1 MPDDNAAASGTQP
14 APPAPPAPP
23 PAAKPPADDG
33 ATIPYSR
40 FQKVVAE
47 RNALQQSLEA
57 SGAEKA
63 AMAQQLEA
71 AKAAAAKAEEWQS
84 KFEAETQARQQD
96 RAMFAEN
103 EQLADLGFT
112 GQLRDAVRWQY
123 SQLGE
128 EAGNLVDVAK
138 QWKADPS
145 QAPMLLQPHLTTA
158 GNSQQQ
164 QSRQRRAPAQPNAGT
179 DSGRPPAG
187 QPAPTDPAARQ
198 KWYREQRAAGRSAAE
213 IYRAQTFER

>member
-1 MPDDNAAASGTQP
+1 MPDDNTAASGTTP
-14 APPAPPAPP
+14 APPAPPAAP

-71 AKAAAAKAEEWQS
+71 AKAAAAKAEQWQS
-84 KFEAETQARQQD
+84 KFEAETHARQQD

-112 GQLRDAVRWQY
+112 GQLRDAVRWQH

-128 EAGNLVDVAK
+128 DAGNIVDVAK
-138 QWKADPS
+138 QWREDPT
-145 QAPMLLQPHLTTA
+145 QAPMLLQPHLTA
-158 GNSQQQ
+158 GNSPQ

-187 QPAPTDPAARQ
+187 QPAPTDPTARQ

-213 IYRAQTFER
+213 IARAQSYNQ